1 MKPPELGFVGNTIQI
16 SYLPFPLPVYHRVR
30 KGYFVIDMK
39 KRYFVIYMETS
50 LPFHESHFILLILV
64 EILKFPSNEA
74 TKIYKNFNSWRYK
87 GINSKEKH

>member
-30 KGYFVIDMK
+30 KGYFVIYMK
-39 KRYFVIYMETS
+39 TS
-50 LPFHESHFILLILV
+50 FPFHESHFILLILV